1 MPLVLLPMEP
11 SRELQQR
18 LFDLYAAMSSG
29 DADAVEAFYTLEAGA
44 IFVGTDDTEF
54 WLDSMQHNVEVRP
67 FFDGT
72 FGEVTWR
79 PGEAYALVEGSV
91 GWTVDQPI
99 LVFAGREY
107 PMRSTMV
114 WHREGDR
121 WLVVHSHASVGA
133 PNSE

>member
-1 MPLVLLPMEP
+1 MGP
-11 SRELQQR
+11 SRELQQV

-29 DADAVEAFYTLEAGA
+29 DADAVEAFYSLEAGC
-44 IFVGTDDTEF
+44 IFVGSDHGEF

-91 GWTVDQPI
+91 GWTVDRPT
-99 LVFAGREY
+99 LVFGGREY
-107 PMRSTMV
+107 PMRVSLV

-121 WLVVHSHASVGA
+121 WLVVHSHTSAGAS
-133 PNSE
+133 NSE